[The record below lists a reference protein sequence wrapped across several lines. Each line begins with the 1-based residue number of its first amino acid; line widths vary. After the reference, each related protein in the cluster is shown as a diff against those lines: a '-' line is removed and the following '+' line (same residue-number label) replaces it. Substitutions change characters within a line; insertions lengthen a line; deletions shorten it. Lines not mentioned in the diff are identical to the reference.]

1 MSDWLHR
8 FHRSRRARN
17 LTLGA
22 LGVLTLGS
30 CGGAVLA
37 TLTVE
42 GSNIAQYRGNSEWQ
56 RVASTPAPPPEW
68 VQQASV
74 EFGDA
79 GFSQDRAR
87 GYSDASY

>member
-37 TLTVE
+37 TFTVE
-42 GSNIAQYRGNSEWQ
+42 GSNIAQYRGTQWE
-56 RVASTPAPPPEW
+56 RMASTPSPPPEW
-68 VQQASV
+68 MQQASA
-74 EFGDA
+74 EFSDA
-79 GFSQDRAR
+79 GFSADRAE

>member
-37 TLTVE
+37 TITVE
-42 GSNIAQYRGNSEWQ
+42 GSNIAQYRGTQWETMA
-56 RVASTPAPPPEW
+56 RAPEPAPEW
-68 VQQASV
+68 LQQASA
-74 EFGDA
+74 EISDA
-79 GFSQDRAR
+79 GFSQERAE